1 MSNYLFI
8 GSFLS
13 KTNGS
18 LDVTETII
26 NRLKADN
33 LNIISVSRFE
43 NKILR
48 LLHIVYTLIFSKYNV
63 VHISVYSDNAFIISQ
78 FATYISKL
86 RRKKI
91 LLTLHGGRLNDFFL
105 ENPNRVNKVLNRATK
120 ILTPS
125 KFLKET
131 FKKNYTI
138 DYLPNPINLEKFPF
152 RRDKIIENSILWVRA
167 FTNIYNPDLAVKILY
182 EIKKVNPSVTLTM
195 IGPDKGTLNDT
206 IKLIKNLGLEDSIK
220 IIGPVKNE
228 LLFKYYQTH
237 EVYINTTS
245 YESFGV
251 AIVEAA
257 SCGIPIVSTSVGE
270 IPYLWQHEE
279 NMLLVNSFS
288 EIDFALE
295 VEKLFHDK
303 ELSTKLSK
311 NARQKA
317 ESFDWKRIE
326 PHWIEL
332 LKA

>member
-13 KTNGS
+13 KTKGS
-18 LDVTETII
+18 LDITESII
-26 NRLKADN
+26 NHLKGNN
-33 LNIISVSRFE
+33 LQIKYVSHIE
-43 NKILR
+43 NKIVR
-48 LLHIVYTLIFSKYNV
+48 LIHIVFTLIFSKFNI
-63 VHISVYSDNAFIISQ
+63 VHISVYSDNAFIIAE

-91 LLTLHGGRLNDFFL
+91 LLTLHGGRLNDFFI
-105 ENPNRVNKVLNRATK
+105 ENPKRVKKVLNRATK

-125 KFLKET
+125 MFLKESFNDFYKT
-131 FKKNYTI
+131 

-152 RRDKIIENSILWVRA
+152 KRDEIIENSILWVRA

-182 EIKKVNPSVTLTM
+182 EIRKNNPLATLTM
-195 IGPDKGTLNDT
+195 IGPDKGTLNAT
-206 IKLIKNLGLEDSIK
+206 IKLIQTLGLKDSIK
-220 IIGPVKNE
+220 IVGPVKNE
-228 LLFKYYQTH
+228 LLFKHYQTH
-237 EVYINTTS
+237 EVYLNTTS

-251 AIVEAA
+251 ALVEAA

-279 NMLLVNSFS
+279 NMLLVNSFNES
-288 EIDFALE
+288 DFAYE
-295 VEKLFHDK
+295 IEKLFLDK
-303 ELSTKLSK
+303 ELSSKLSK

-317 ESFDWKRIE
+317 ESFDWKKIE
-326 PHWIEL
+326 PYWLEL